1 MALLLP
7 TNRLVAN
14 APIVR
19 PRLVVP
25 RPAQRLVVRAQAAKP
40 SQSRGVSPNATAAAA
55 EAATAPV
62 TTNGN
67 GLPVKAAASAK
78 VQEILAKV
86 SRRDPE
92 QREFLQAVEE
102 VLMCLEP
109 VLAKKPEYAS
119 VIERMCEPERLIVFR
134 VPWIDD
140 AGHVQINR
148 GFRVQFNSAI
158 GPFKGGLRFHPSVN
172 VSIIKFLGFEQ
183 CFKNALTT
191 LPMGGGKGG
200 SDFDPDGKSDNE
212 VMRFCQS
219 FMLELARHIGPQ
231 TDVPAGDIGVGAREI
246 GYLYG
251 MYKRVQNEFT
261 GTLTGK
267 AIEWGGSNIR
277 PEATGYGAVYFG
289 LEILKEQN
297 DTIKGK
303 RCMVS
308 GSGNV
313 AQYAAKKLIELGAVV
328 LTMSDSTGYVYEPNG
343 FTEAQIDQIMEIKNK
358 TRTTLAAYKSET
370 GRYVAGERCWNAPCN
385 ADIALPCATQ
395 NEVEYEDAVKLVSK
409 GVKLVLEG
417 ANMPTTNDGINF
429 LHSKGCVLAP
439 AKACNAGGVA
449 VSGLEMAQNATMTTW
464 SSEDVDERLKSIMVD
479 IHAAASAAAKEYGV
493 PLQAGAN
500 IAGFE
505 KIARAMI
512 AQGCV

>member
-1 MALLLP
+1 M
-7 TNRLVAN
+7 RSSRVVAAVPSARI
-14 APIVR
+14 APRAAVR
-19 PRLVVP
+19 MSSTI
-25 RPAQRLVVRAQAAKP
+25 AAAK
-40 SQSRGVSPNATAAAA
+40 RRVAARSAA
-55 EAATAPV
+55 VQV
-62 TTNGN
+62 TETTSVATNGN
-67 GLPVKAAASAK
+67 GNGHGAVAVKESTGAANIIQD
-78 VQEILAKV
+78 VLAKV
-86 SRRDPE
+86 AARDPE
-92 QREFLQAVEE
+92 QSEFLQAVEE
-102 VLMCLEP
+102 VLMSLEP
-109 VLAKKPEYAS
+109 VLAAKPQYAQ
-119 VIERMCEPERLIVFR
+119 VLERMCEPERLIMFR
-134 VPWIDD
+134 VPWMDD
-140 AGHVQINR
+140 SGKVRINR
-148 GFRVQFNSAI
+148 GYRVQFNSAI

-172 VSIIKFLGFEQ
+172 PSIIKFLGFEQ

-200 SDFDPDGKSDNE
+200 SDFDPDGKSDTE

-219 FMLELARHIGPQ
+219 FMLELARYIGPQ

-246 GYLYG
+246 GLLFG

-289 LEILKEQN
+289 EQILNNLN
-297 DTIKGK
+297 DTYQGK
-303 RCMVS
+303 RCLVS

-313 AQYAAKKLIELGAVV
+313 AQYAALKLLEYGATV

-343 FTEAQIDQIMEIKNK
+343 FTKEQIEQIMHLKNEV
-358 TRTTLAAYKSET
+358 RTNLSAYSSPT
-370 GRYVAGERCWNAPCN
+370 GVYVKGERCWNVETT

-395 NEVEYEDAVKLVSK
+395 NEVHLSDAKSLASK
-409 GVKLVLEG
+409 GVRITLEG
-417 ANMPTTNDGINF
+417 ANMPTTNDAIQF
-429 LHSKGCVLAP
+429 FHSRDVILAP

-449 VSGLEMAQNATMTTW
+449 VSGLEMAQNAMMSTW
-464 SSEDVDERLKSIMVD
+464 SSQEVDTRLKAIMAD
-479 IHAAASAAAKEYGV
+479 IYQAASGAAKEYGV